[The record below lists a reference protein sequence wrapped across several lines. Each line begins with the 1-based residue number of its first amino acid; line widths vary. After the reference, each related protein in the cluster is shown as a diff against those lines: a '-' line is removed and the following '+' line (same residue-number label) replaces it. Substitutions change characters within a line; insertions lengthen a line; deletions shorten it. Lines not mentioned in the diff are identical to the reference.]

1 MTQCI
6 APFQA
11 PLSFTISWILLKFM
25 FIELLMPYN
34 HVIFCHPFLFLA
46 SVFLRI
52 RVFSNESALCIRWPK
67 FWCFSFSISPSSEYS
82 GLISFSIDWFDLLA
96 VCIVTQL
103 CPTLCHPLDNILSV
117 SSLLPLDFSGKNTGM
132 GGHFL
137 LQGIFLT
144 QVLNLGW
151 FNWQVEFLTSLTQ
164 YYILTVIISH
174 LHRQNIIL

>member
-1 MTQCI
+1 MYCTFPGSLVLHYLLDFAQI
-6 APFQA
+6 HARWLGSTIQSLHPLLPTSPFA
-11 PLSFTISWILLKFM
+11 FDLSSIR
-25 FIELLMPYN
+25 
-34 HVIFCHPFLFLA
+34 IFPNDLVLH
-46 SVFLRI
+46 I
-52 RVFSNESALCIRWPK
+52 TWPK
-67 FWCFSFSISPSSEYS
+67 YWCFSFSISPSSEYS

-103 CPTLCHPLDNILSV
+103 CPTLCHPLDNSLSV

>member
-1 MTQCI
+1 MHPLLP
-6 APFQA
+6 ASPFA
-11 PLSFTISWILLKFM
+11 FDLSSIR
-25 FIELLMPYN
+25 
-34 HVIFCHPFLFLA
+34 IFPNDLVLHTT
-46 SVFLRI
+46 
-52 RVFSNESALCIRWPK
+52 WPK
-67 FWCFSFSISPSSEYS
+67 YWCFSFSISPSSEYS

-103 CPTLCHPLDNILSV
+103 CPTLCHPLDNSLSV

-144 QVLNLGW
+144 QGLNLRLLH
-151 FNWQVEFLTSLTQ
+151 WQVEFLTSLTQ

-174 LHRQNIIL
+174 LHRQNIVL